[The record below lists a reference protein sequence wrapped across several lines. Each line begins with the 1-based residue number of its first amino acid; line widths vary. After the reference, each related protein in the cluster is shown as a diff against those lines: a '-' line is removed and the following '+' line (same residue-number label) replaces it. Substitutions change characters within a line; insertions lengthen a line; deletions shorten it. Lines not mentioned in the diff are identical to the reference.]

1 MNKILIATHNQG
13 KLKRY
18 KSLFADLKD
27 LEILS
32 LQDLNIDVKVD
43 EPYNNPEENA
53 IYKAKEYAKI
63 SLLPTI
69 AVDEALTTNFLP
81 ENEQPGVF
89 VRRFNKEKRELSDLE
104 VLEIWKKISQLYPG
118 ENRQFIWDFRL
129 SYYNP
134 HDNILKTTNAVQRD
148 FLASEFSNK
157 INPGYPM
164 SSFLVP
170 DGYKKPYV
178 ELGPDELLK
187 IDKINLKTFSNLLK
201 SFYSF

>member
-18 KSLFADLKD
+18 KNLFTDLKD

-89 VRRFNKEKRELSDLE
+89 VRRFNKERRELSDLE

-118 ENRQFIWDFRL
+118 ESRQFIWDFRL

-134 HDNILKTTNAVQRD
+134 QANILKTANTVQRD

-164 SSFLVP
+164 SSFLIP
-170 DGYKKPYV
+170 EGYKKPYV
-178 ELGPDELLK
+178 ELDLDVLLK
-187 IDKINLKTFSNLLK
+187 IDKRNLK
-201 SFYSF
+201 SFNDILKSFL